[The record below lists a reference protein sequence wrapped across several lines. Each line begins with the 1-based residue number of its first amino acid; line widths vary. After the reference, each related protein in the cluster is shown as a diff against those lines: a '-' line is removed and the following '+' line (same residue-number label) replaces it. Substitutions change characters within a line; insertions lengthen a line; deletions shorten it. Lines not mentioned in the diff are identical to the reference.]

1 MASKFRM
8 KALNKTGTL
17 YCYYYTTYENTGSSK
32 FTPAEHC
39 ELNCA
44 PLKLAAK
51 ACKIQQSLGFTLNL
65 PHLLIMSCLSMGL
78 RVS

>member
-1 MASKFRM
+1 MASKFRTE
-8 KALNKTGTL
+8 ALNKTGTL
-17 YCYYYTTYENTGSSK
+17 YCYYTTHENAGSSN

-51 ACKIQQSLGFTLNL
+51 ACKIQQSLGFTLSL
-65 PHLLIMSCLSMGL
+65 PYLLFMS
-78 RVS
+78 